1 MRTKNAS
8 STLQKTLQDKMVWE
22 QTKILHEIS
31 LNKQNKLLITIV
43 DYRWNPLVN
52 IPVQFKTI
60 DDYYQE
66 FYTNNQGQVLFYVDN
81 NLNNTNSIQ
90 ILADGI
96 NEKISLMDKEVT
108 IRLSMIN
115 RNTGELYDDDIFK

>member
-1 MRTKNAS
+1 
-8 STLQKTLQDKMVWE
+8 
-22 QTKILHEIS
+22 ILHEIS

-60 DDYYQE
+60 DDHYQE

-96 NEKISLMDKEVT
+96 NEKISSMDKEVT

-115 RNTGELYDDDIFK
+115 RNTGELYDDDIFN

>member
-1 MRTKNAS
+1 MIICNRQIIISFLTS
-8 STLQKTLQDKMVWE
+8 ISLIVFIR
-22 QTKILHEIS
+22 ILHEIS

-43 DYRWNPLVN
+43 DYRWNPLAN

-66 FYTNNQGQVLFYVDN
+66 FYTNNQGQVLFYIDN

-115 RNTGELYDDDIFK
+115 RNTGELYDDDIFN